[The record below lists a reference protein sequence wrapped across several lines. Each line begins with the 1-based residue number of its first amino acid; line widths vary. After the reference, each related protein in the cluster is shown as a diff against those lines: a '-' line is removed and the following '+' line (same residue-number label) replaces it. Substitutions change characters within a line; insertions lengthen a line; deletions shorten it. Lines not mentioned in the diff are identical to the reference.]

1 MVLSYLG
8 CDSGRN
14 PSSLAFCAFAVFT
27 RGLPALV
34 VCLAGAVEA
43 GWSPMSSGDG
53 DLRIKGTNE
62 EEGRR
67 GLPRAN
73 VMVVPPWL
81 SPSRPG
87 IAPGGV
93 SGINLTPSSFSDVA
107 DLVFPLLEACSA
119 FLALSLAARA

>member
-1 MVLSYLG
+1 MVLNYLG

-43 GWSPMSSGDG
+43 GWSPRNSGDG
-53 DLRIKGTNE
+53 DPRIKGTKE

-73 VMVVPPWL
+73 VMVVPP
-81 SPSRPG
+81 
-87 IAPGGV
+87 
-93 SGINLTPSSFSDVA
+93 
-107 DLVFPLLEACSA
+107 
-119 FLALSLAARA
+119 

>member
-43 GWSPMSSGDG
+43 GWSPRNSGDG
-53 DLRIKGTNE
+53 DPRIIGTKE

-73 VMVVPPWL
+73 VMVVPP
-81 SPSRPG
+81 
-87 IAPGGV
+87 
-93 SGINLTPSSFSDVA
+93 
-107 DLVFPLLEACSA
+107 
-119 FLALSLAARA
+119 

>member
-1 MVLSYLG
+1 MDIELIVLSYLG

-14 PSSLAFCAFAVFT
+14 PSSFVFCTFSVLT
-27 RGLPALV
+27 RGLLALV

-43 GWSPMSSGDG
+43 GWSLRSSGDG
-53 DLRIKGTNE
+53 DLRIRGIKE
-62 EEGRR
+62 EEDRQ

-73 VMVVPPWL
+73 LIIILPWL

-93 SGINLTPSSFSDVA
+93 LGINLTLLSSSGVVG
-107 DLVFPLLEACSA
+107 LVFSLLE
-119 FLALSLAARA
+119 